1 MRQTKQRR
9 PKESRLQT
17 RASTT
22 SSASVQPCSSAS
34 SWATWSIFGV
44 VRNVSKEN
52 STNSGRSALLAPAGR
67 TKKTITYSSDQPKR
81 CRHVK
86 KPACQDRHTGF
97 RKVLWCELRSAASVE
112 ILNESRQITDAL
124 DHIIGTGG
132 IETLT
137 CRFDLF
143 GAFCFGQR
151 RPVLRVQTDHGAA

>member
-1 MRQTKQRR
+1 MRRTKQRQ
-9 PKESRLQT
+9 PKESQLQT

-22 SSASVQPCSSAS
+22 PSASVQPCSSAS
-34 SWATWSIFGV
+34 SSATWSIFGV

-52 STNSGRSALLAPAGR
+52 STNSGSSALLAPAGR

-86 KPACQDRHTGF
+86 KPVCQDRHTGF
-97 RKVLWCELRSAASVE
+97 RKTLLCELRSAASVE
-112 ILNESRQITDAL
+112 ILNESRQITDAP

-132 IETLT
+132 IEALT

-151 RPVLRVQTDHGAA
+151 RPALRVQTDH